1 MPPYARLLT
10 LVLPL
15 GALACTQQTPGA
27 QESAPPAIPATAAP
41 TAASM
46 QGAGSLTDPASG
58 AQCGGKDVRI
68 TRDDFQLVLE
78 GDCGEI
84 VITGSN
90 GSLNVDKARAIR
102 VEGSHVTVLNSKA
115 DALTV
120 TGSSNT
126 LNMTEVAEAVVE
138 GDDNGLLGQHYG
150 KVVFRG
156 QGNYV
161 NTDNQPQLEDT
172 GSGNKVI

>member
-10 LVLPL
+10 LFLPL
-15 GALACTQQTPGA
+15 GALACTPQTPAA
-27 QESAPPAIPATAAP
+27 QQPAPPAIPAPAAP
-41 TAASM
+41 AAAST

-58 AQCGGKDVRI
+58 AQCGGQNVRI

-84 VITGSN
+84 VIAGSN

-102 VEGSHVTVLNSKA
+102 VQGSHVTILNMKV
-115 DALTV
+115 DALAV

-156 QGNYV
+156 QRNYV
-161 NTDNQPQLEDT
+161 NTNNQPQVEDNGT
-172 GSGNKVI
+172 GNKVI